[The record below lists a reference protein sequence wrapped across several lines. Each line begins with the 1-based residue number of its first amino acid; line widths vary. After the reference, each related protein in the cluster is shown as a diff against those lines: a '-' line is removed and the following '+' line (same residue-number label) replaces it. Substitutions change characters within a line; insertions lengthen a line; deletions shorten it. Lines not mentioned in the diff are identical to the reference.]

1 MVLVKHREQV
11 ISSQLMTTPKCVV
24 EGAVTFPNLMALH
37 HLTSDFNI
45 TLEVYALCTHEPRQV
60 NMKKVTKHI
69 LDSKQKCVQFDY
81 WFVYGSDASF
91 ILKLR

>member
-11 ISSQLMTTPKCVV
+11 ISSQLMTTPECVV

-60 NMKKVTKHI
+60 NMKKVTTFFFI
-69 LDSKQKCVQFDY
+69 LKPKCMQFDY
-81 WFVYGSDASF
+81 
-91 ILKLR
+91 

>member
-11 ISSQLMTTPKCVV
+11 ISSQLMTTPECVV

-60 NMKKVTKHI
+60 NMKKVTLNI
-69 LDSKQKCVQFDY
+69 FWNLSKSVFSLTIDCC
-81 WFVYGSDASF
+81 
-91 ILKLR
+91 L